1 MFTQLQIS
9 SVLSLSLLSSS
20 DLQVWVMSKK
30 DPVEWVD
37 SMIFLIKRP
46 LTSLVILKSDSMM
59 LLAWIKANFKLE
71 SLLIFLKI
79 HKSIKNQVLEFQKEF
94 YCQDLLEQVKH
105 YQEKLVQVK
114 PVFLSFRLRVQTLL
128 KFLSELVLQESEI
141 YLPQQDKKRHQLF
154 LSTKSMPLVVNV
166 VVHMDLMM
174 KETTH

>member
-1 MFTQLQIS
+1 MTQSGSKKSSINYHQMSSLSMNISRIFNLKWPMFTQLQIS

-46 LTSLVILKSDSMM
+46 LILLVIPKSDSMM

-79 HKSIKNQVLEFQKEF
+79 HKSIKNLVPEYQKEF
-94 YCQDLLEQVKH
+94 FCQDLLEQVKH
-105 YQEKLVQVK
+105 Y
-114 PVFLSFRLRVQTLL
+114 
-128 KFLSELVLQESEI
+128 
-141 YLPQQDKKRHQLF
+141 
-154 LSTKSMPLVVNV
+154 
-166 VVHMDLMM
+166 
-174 KETTH
+174 